1 MSKLVNEASIPALLE
16 EMSVKEKVDLL
27 VGKSFFSTQ
36 EMPKYGIPSIRY
48 LDGATGVNLMQYMGE
63 LVGLKMAVESEET
76 PEAAPAEE
84 KQPSGQETKDDA
96 SNNESGAAFMGLV
109 GYATNHKPLPEDM
122 TAEQREMIEGL
133 RALVDSVRPEGEEPG
148 CFPPG
153 MLLGAT
159 WEPEIV
165 YQVGEAVA
173 REAIA
178 YGVDVL
184 LGTPNTNIHRDPR
197 NGRVFES
204 FSEDPCL
211 SSRMAAQFP
220 KGVQDQGMVADVKHF
235 AANNQ
240 ETLRQGINEHISE
253 RALREIYLPGFEAA
267 VKEGHVGTV
276 MSAYNSINGKPCAQ
290 NEWLLTKV
298 LKGEWGFDGQ
308 VVSDWGA
315 VYNQVEALKAGNDM
329 DMPGPR
335 GKKVLYQAV
344 ESGEISMERLDD
356 AVARMLK
363 LILKTPK
370 FNGKK
375 YTRIDNELSRRA
387 AYRAAA
393 EGITLLK
400 NDGVLPLGKG
410 TKVALFGRLT
420 DRFMESGSG
429 SAQVDTGKFTSL
441 PTEVAR
447 YSHGVSIGEI
457 EEDTKVVIITAGA
470 SGQEGSDR
478 PDMDFDPEDKAML
491 RETIDRAKKAGKEIV
506 LLLNVAGPV
515 ELEEYMDDLDA
526 LVCMFFPGMEGARA
540 VADIL
545 FGEVNPSGKLPLTFP
560 KTYRDCPTSLNFP
573 GEFGEVTYGEGIFVG
588 YRYYDTKDVEPLFPF
603 GFGLSY
609 TDYEI
614 TGMKLSADT
623 YANDATDPLKISV
636 TVRNAAHNAGK
647 EVVQVYVRDPKST
660 LQKPEK
666 ELKAF
671 TKVALA
677 PGESKTVTLE
687 LMPKDFA
694 SYDTAL
700 QQWTIEPGTYE
711 ILVGDSSRTIM
722 ADAKISVTGKNPYGY
737 SLRSSCGFIAAN
749 PEAMAACSEV
759 LGEAFDVDAFI
770 SQAIYFTG
778 TPFGKYLERIQGML
792 ADTPQ
797 GQQEVLDRLSERLE
811 EIAVPE

>member
-1 MSKLVNEASIPALLE
+1 
-16 EMSVKEKVDLL
+16 
-27 VGKSFFSTQ
+27 
-36 EMPKYGIPSIRY
+36 
-48 LDGATGVNLMQYMGE
+48 
-63 LVGLKMAVESEET
+63 
-76 PEAAPAEE
+76 
-84 KQPSGQETKDDA
+84 
-96 SNNESGAAFMGLV
+96 
-109 GYATNHKPLPEDM
+109 
-122 TAEQREMIEGL
+122 
-133 RALVDSVRPEGEEPG
+133 
-148 CFPPG
+148 
-153 MLLGAT
+153 
-159 WEPEIV
+159 
-165 YQVGEAVA
+165 
-173 REAIA
+173 
-178 YGVDVL
+178 
-184 LGTPNTNIHRDPR
+184 
-197 NGRVFES
+197 
-204 FSEDPCL
+204 
-211 SSRMAAQFP
+211 
-220 KGVQDQGMVADVKHF
+220 
-235 AANNQ
+235 
-240 ETLRQGINEHISE
+240 
-253 RALREIYLPGFEAA
+253 
-267 VKEGHVGTV
+267 
-276 MSAYNSINGKPCAQ
+276 
-290 NEWLLTKV
+290 
-298 LKGEWGFDGQ
+298 
-308 VVSDWGA
+308 
-315 VYNQVEALKAGNDM
+315 
-329 DMPGPR
+329 
-335 GKKVLYQAV
+335 
-344 ESGEISMERLDD
+344 
-356 AVARMLK
+356 
-363 LILKTPK
+363 
-370 FNGKK
+370 
-375 YTRIDNELSRRA
+375 
-387 AYRAAA
+387 
-393 EGITLLK
+393 
-400 NDGVLPLGKG
+400 
-410 TKVALFGRLT
+410 
-420 DRFMESGSG
+420 
-429 SAQVDTGKFTSL
+429 
-441 PTEVAR
+441 
-447 YSHGVSIGEI
+447 
-457 EEDTKVVIITAGA
+457 
-470 SGQEGSDR
+470 
-478 PDMDFDPEDKAML
+478 MDFDPEDKAML
-491 RETIDRAKKAGKEIV
+491 RETIARAKEAGKEIV

-515 ELEEYMDDLDA
+515 ELEEYMDDLNA

-623 YANDATDPLKISV
+623 YANDATEPLKISV

-737 SLRSSCGFIAAN
+737 SLRSSCGFIVAN